1 MILVP
6 RFLLHLSMNDFKV
19 KKDFILKAIEEVRKN
34 LSQLLPEQVETFKK
48 LDETAKKESFE
59 DLHKVSLMLMMIDL
73 AKLKQF
79 IIKKME
85 RVA

>member
-1 MILVP
+1 M
-6 RFLLHLSMNDFKV
+6 RDLLLKR
-19 KKDFILKAIEEVRKN
+19 DFILKAIEEVRRD

-85 RVA
+85 RIVTS